1 MTESQYHGG
10 QASDSKL
17 NPDDPRL
24 SLERSRARQ
33 LKKGPII
40 LLVAGVGLL
49 LVATIYLALKPRA
62 MTAADTQQAR
72 IDPDSVKRSMP
83 DALRGA
89 ANDYGQLDYP
99 EPPKPDIPVLG
110 KPLPGDAG
118 GLMLQKPVTPA
129 FTPAPAPKQPSPE
142 ELERLRRE
150 QLAREAHNK
159 ALTANLFF
167 EGSQAG
173 GQSAALPAS
182 GGAAG
187 NHGLP
192 DAGVADGQAGT
203 AYTMQGDGTSLQ
215 QTAFGQDKAYL
226 QGRLQAPR
234 SPYEVKAGTLI
245 PAVLIT
251 GINSQLPGMII
262 AQVSEQVFDTVS
274 GRYLLIPQGTR
285 ILGQYENSVNYGQE
299 RVRVVWN
306 RMIFPDGSSISLEGM
321 PGVDTGGQS
330 GFTDQVDNHWGKLAG
345 GVLLSSLLAGT
356 AQSQYDDG
364 DFEGRFYSNV
374 GSEINRT
381 GQRITR
387 KNLDIQP
394 TLEIRQGFPVNI
406 LVHKDMVLKPYT
418 QTADPALDAVYSFT
432 Q

>member
-1 MTESQYHGG
+1 MTDSQYHGG
-10 QASDSKL
+10 QTSDGKL

-49 LVATIYLALKPRA
+49 LVATIYMALKPKA
-62 MTAADTQQAR
+62 MATTDAQQAH
-72 IDPDSVKRSMP
+72 IDPDSIKRSMP

-99 EPPKPDIPVLG
+99 EPPKTDIPVLG

-129 FTPAPAPKQPSPE
+129 FTPPPAPKQPSPE
-142 ELERLRRE
+142 ELERRRRE
-150 QLAREAHNK
+150 QLAREAHDK
-159 ALTANLFF
+159 AMMASVFF
-167 EGSQAG
+167 EGSQAS

-187 NHGLP
+187 NHSLP
-192 DAGVADGQAGT
+192 DTGVVDEQMGT
-203 AYTMQGDGTSLQ
+203 AYTMQRDGASLQ
-215 QTAFGQDKAYL
+215 QSAFGQDKAYL
-226 QGRLQAPR
+226 QGTLQAPR

-285 ILGQYENSVNYGQE
+285 ILGQYENSINYGQE

-306 RMIFPDGSSISLEGM
+306 RMIFPDGSSIALEGM

-330 GFTDQVDNHWGKLAG
+330 GFTDQTDNHWGKLAG
-345 GVLLSSLLAGT
+345 GVFLSSLLAGT
-356 AQSQYDDG
+356 AQSQYDNG
-364 DFEGRFYSNV
+364 NFEGRFYSNV

-394 TLEIRQGFPVNI
+394 TLEIRQGYPVNI
-406 LVHKDMVLKPYT
+406 LVHKDMILKPYT
-418 QTADPALDAVYSFT
+418 QIADPALDAVY
-432 Q
+432 

>member
-1 MTESQYHGG
+1 MTDTQYHGG
-10 QASDSKL
+10 QASDGKL
-17 NPDDPRL
+17 HPDDPRL

-40 LLVAGVGLL
+40 LLVASVGLL
-49 LVATIYLALKPRA
+49 LVATLYLALKPKA
-62 MTAADTQQAR
+62 MINSDAKQAL
-72 IDPDSVKRSMP
+72 IDPDSIKRAMP

-129 FTPAPAPKQPSPE
+129 FTPEPAPKQPSPE

-150 QLAREAHNK
+150 QLAREAHDK

-173 GQSAALPAS
+173 GQGNGVPPAS

-192 DAGVADGQAGT
+192 DIGVVDGQADT
-203 AYTMQGDGTSLQ
+203 AYAMQRNGVALP
-215 QTAFGQDKAYL
+215 QTASGQDKAYL
-226 QGRLQAPR
+226 QGTLQAPR

-274 GRYLLIPQGTR
+274 GRYVLIPQGTR

-306 RMIFPDGSSISLEGM
+306 RMIFPDGSSIALEGM

-394 TLEIRQGFPVNI
+394 TLEIRQGYPVNI
-406 LVHKDMVLKPYT
+406 LVHKDMILKPYT
-418 QTADPALDAVYSFT
+418 QTADQALDTVY
-432 Q
+432 